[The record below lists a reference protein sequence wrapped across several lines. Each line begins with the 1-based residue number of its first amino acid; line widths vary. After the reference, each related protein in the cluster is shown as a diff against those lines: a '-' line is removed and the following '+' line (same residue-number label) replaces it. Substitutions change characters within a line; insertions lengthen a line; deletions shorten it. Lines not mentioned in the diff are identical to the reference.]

1 MMPSDRK
8 FMQRKRAFQLE
19 QNRYNF
25 GIEQSRLFRVK
36 ELNAKFKSLR
46 NQKRQLDIKA
56 ANSQTLLSDSD
67 IELIEQDAF
76 SFKDNNDLK
85 AWSLTTYGV
94 VVQRSK
100 TVLFSKQYVILFNF

>member
-1 MMPSDRK
+1 MMPSNRK

-19 QNRYNF
+19 QNRYNS
-25 GIEQSRLFRVK
+25 GIEQSRLFRIK
-36 ELNAKFKSLR
+36 ELNAKSKSLR

-56 ANSQTLLSDSD
+56 ANSQSLLSDSD

-76 SFKDNNDLK
+76 KDNSDLK

-94 VVQRSK
+94 VMQRSK
-100 TVLFSKQYVILFNF
+100 TVPFSKQYVIIFNC